1 MLAIES
7 ILCHY
12 SPWLKKHSIHSIRS
26 NHMKPLLS
34 PRELAHAIGV
44 SESSIKRWIDDGL
57 IGASKTAGGHRR
69 IAGSEAIR
77 FVRESRSIL
86 IRPDILG
93 LRDLALVEKDIEAGD
108 DDGELLFVY
117 LKQGRAAEVNGLL
130 LSLYLGGRS
139 VAEIIDGPFQT
150 ALEKAGE
157 LWTKEESGI
166 FWEHRATEIAIRAV
180 AILRTLFS
188 PADGALIALG
198 GAPAGDPYILPS
210 MSSAAVLEST
220 GLRAENL
227 GPDIPVESLARAVTT
242 LRPSL
247 VWLSISAVVDAEGL
261 ERQIGRLAQQL
272 SDQGVRLVL
281 GGRAVERV
289 DLLPRPG
296 LHIGASMR
304 ELEAFAK
311 GLAPTPVRA
320 AQAASPIGEETATEP
335 QSSLQEKS
343 GI

>member
-1 MLAIES
+1 
-7 ILCHY
+7 
-12 SPWLKKHSIHSIRS
+12 
-26 NHMKPLLS
+26 MKPLLS

-93 LRDLALVEKDIEAGD
+93 LRDLALVEKDIETGD
-108 DDGELLFVY
+108 DDAEMLFVY

-130 LSLYLGGRS
+130 LSLYLGGQS
-139 VAEIIDGPFQT
+139 VAEIIDGPLRT
-150 ALEKAGE
+150 ALEKTGE
-157 LWTKEESGI
+157 LWTNEESGI
-166 FWEHRATEIAIRAV
+166 LWEHRATEIAIRAV

-188 PADGALIALG
+188 PAADALIALG

-210 MSSAAVLEST
+210 MSAAAVLEST

-227 GPDIPVESLARAVTT
+227 GPDIPVDSLERAVIA

-247 VWLSISAVVDAEGL
+247 VWLSISAVADGED
-261 ERQIGRLAQQL
+261 LAQQIDRFAQHL
-272 SDQGVRLVL
+272 NERRVRLVL
-281 GGRAVERV
+281 GGRAAQTMAIT
-289 DLLPRPG
+289 PRPG

-311 GLAPTPVRA
+311 GLVPTPVWSE
-320 AQAASPIGEETATEP
+320 QAASPSEHEP
-335 QSSLQEKS
+335 ADESQSGFQERS
-343 GI
+343 RT

>member
-1 MLAIES
+1 LNS
-7 ILCHY
+7 ILCHDV
-12 SPWLKKHSIHSIRS
+12 PWLKKHAIHARRAR
-26 NHMKPLLS
+26 HMKPLLS

-57 IGASKTAGGHRR
+57 IGATKTAGGHRR

-86 IRPDILG
+86 VRPDVLG
-93 LRDLALVEKDIEAGD
+93 LQELAAVEKDITAGGD
-108 DDGELLFVY
+108 DADRLFVY
-117 LKQGRAAEVNGLL
+117 LKEGRAPEVNGLI
-130 LSLYLGGRS
+130 LSLYLGGQS

-157 LWTKEESGI
+157 LWTKEDSGI

-180 AILRTLFS
+180 AVLRTLFS
-188 PADGALIALG
+188 PAADAVIALG
-198 GAPAGDPYILPS
+198 GAPTGDPYILPS

-227 GPDIPVESLARAVTT
+227 GADIPLDSLMRAVET

-247 VWLSISAVVDAEGL
+247 VWLSLSVIGDGKDMEQ
-261 ERQIGRLAQQL
+261 QIDRLARQL
-272 SDQGVRLVL
+272 SERGVRLVL
-281 GGRAVERV
+281 GGTAVERM

-296 LHIGASMR
+296 LHIGESMR

-311 GLAPTPVRA
+311 GLVANSVRSE
-320 AQAASPIGEETATEP
+320 QAAFQSDRETVNESRKNP
-335 QSSLQEKS
+335 RERS

>member
-1 MLAIES
+1 
-7 ILCHY
+7 
-12 SPWLKKHSIHSIRS
+12 
-26 NHMKPLLS
+26 MKPLLS

-108 DDGELLFVY
+108 DDSELLFVY
-117 LKQGRAAEVNGLL
+117 LKEGRAAEVNGLL
-130 LSLYLGGRS
+130 LSLYLGGQS
-139 VAEIIDGPFQT
+139 VAEILDGPFQT
-150 ALEKAGE
+150 ALEQAGE

-188 PADGALIALG
+188 PAADALVALG

-210 MSSAAVLEST
+210 MSAAAVLEST

-227 GPDIPVESLARAVTT
+227 GPDIPVDSLERAVIA

-247 VWLSISAVVDAEGL
+247 VWLSISEVADGKDL
-261 ERQIGRLAQQL
+261 EQQIDRLTQQL

-281 GGRAVERV
+281 GGRAVERM

-296 LHIGASMR
+296 LHIGESMR

-311 GLAPTPVRA
+311 GLAPTLVRVE
-320 AQAASPIGEETATEP
+320 QATSPIEKETANEP
-335 QSSLQEKS
+335 PSGSQERS